1 MKRIAVCILLIVIF
15 LLTTASAEGTI
26 LTVSGSGVV
35 SVPADQVRIVL
46 GVQDSSADV
55 LEVQA
60 QVNGKINA
68 IYNAL
73 IAAGVEKKNIGTESI
88 YIYANYDYS
97 EDMPRL
103 TGYTASNTI
112 SITTS
117 EIDKSGEYIDIAFCS
132 GANTLD
138 SLDFSAKNTQDAQA
152 EALTLAVQNAFEKAQ
167 IIAEAAGLEISGVK
181 SMDETAEYYGASTGA
196 KYSNMRTEGAAV
208 DSSTTVQASSLQV
221 EATIKVEFELSKGES

>member
-1 MKRIAVCILLIVIF
+1 MKRTAAF
-15 LLTTASAEGTI
+15 LLMFMMLFSFTAVAEETV

-117 EIDKSGEYIDIAFCS
+117 EIDKSGEYIDIAFRS
-132 GANTLD
+132 GANTLET
-138 SLDFSAKNTQDAQA
+138 LDFSAKNTEAAQA
-152 EALTLAVQNAFEKAQ
+152 EALALAVQNAFEKAQ
-167 IIAEAAGLEISGVK
+167 IIAEAAGMEISDVK
-181 SMDETAEYYGASTGA
+181 SLDETAEYYGASTGA
-196 KYSNMRTEGAAV
+196 KYSNMRAEGAV
-208 DSSTTVQASSLQV
+208 TDSSTMVQASSLQV